1 MAYNFGN
8 KVVVILRARCLFH
21 LARFLCLVARLC
33 SISVRT
39 NQQERNIFIRFRL
52 QSGFFSYSSFSHGLL
67 LDPAFTGAVVVVVV
81 VVVVMVLVSVVMV
94 DAVVVVVVVDHVV
107 FLFFFRFT
115 KFIYRWTGFPFPLLL
130 CFGYVNA
137 TFGLIYLPNY
147 IIFQHI

>member
-8 KVVVILRARCLFH
+8 KVVVILLARCLFH

-33 SISVRT
+33 SISVLT

-67 LDPAFTGAVVVVVV
+67 LDPAFTGVVVVVV
-81 VVVVMVLVSVVMV
+81 VVVVLVSVVMV
-94 DAVVVVVVVDHVV
+94 DAVVVVAVDHVV

-130 CFGYVNA
+130 CFGYVNT